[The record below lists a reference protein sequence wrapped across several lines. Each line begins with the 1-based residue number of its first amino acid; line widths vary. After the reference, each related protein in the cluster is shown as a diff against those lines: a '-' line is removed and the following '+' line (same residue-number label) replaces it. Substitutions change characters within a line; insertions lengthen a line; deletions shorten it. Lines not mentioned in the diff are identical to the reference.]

1 MKFLAIASSSKG
13 NSSYLETKSIKA
25 LIDVGVSYTKI
36 KNALKEIDVDI
47 SEITHVF
54 ITHEHSDHVKGL
66 KMLLKHHS
74 PEVYLT
80 KGTNSHLKLED
91 VNIIKALEEVV
102 IGDLSFLPIPLS
114 HDAKEAVGFVFK
126 SNDKSICYITDT
138 GYIISEL
145 TPLLENHTL
154 YFLES
159 NYDPFT
165 LLHSERPYHLKR
177 RIIDEKGHLSNE
189 ESAYYFSLLKGDK
202 TKYLIHAHISEEC
215 NTFDKIKETFDLV
228 LRVQGEEIE
237 FKRYYALPNE
247 STELIIL

>member
-13 NSSYLETKSIKA
+13 NSSYLETKKIKA
-25 LIDVGVSYTKI
+25 LIDVGISYTRI
-36 KNALKEIDVDI
+36 KNALKEINVDV

-54 ITHEHSDHVKGL
+54 ITHEHSDHILGL

-74 PEVYLT
+74 PKVYLT
-80 KGTNSHLKLED
+80 KGTNSYLKLKD
-91 VNIIKALEEVV
+91 ANIIEALKEVIV
-102 IGDLSFLPIPLS
+102 DDLSILPIPLS

-126 SNDKSICYITDT
+126 GNNKSICYITDT
-138 GYIISEL
+138 GYIINEL

-154 YFLES
+154 YYLES

-165 LLHSERPYHLKR
+165 LIHSERPYHLKK

-189 ESAYYFSLLKGDK
+189 ESAYYFSLLKGER
-202 TKYLIHAHISEEC
+202 TKHLVHSHISEEC
-215 NTFDKIKETFDLV
+215 NTFDKIKETFDVV
-228 LRVQGEEIE
+228 LRAQGEDTE

-247 STELIIL
+247 SMELIIL